1 MKLNM
6 HFKLRSRHLL
16 VVLAALALVL
26 IAMGLAGALG
36 AAIPQKTAS
45 DVSNL
50 VILAALGVLFYSRKL
65 RADEAK
71 AKAAEDELAA
81 AAGGSEDADIADV
94 DPEVA
99 DVSGI
104 AGVADVAGVGRGT
117 ASVEAD
123 GDSTRCN

>member
-1 MKLNM
+1 MKLNV
-6 HFKLRSRHLL
+6 HFKLKSRHLL
-16 VVLAALALVL
+16 VVLAILALVL

-71 AKAAEDELAA
+71 AKAAEAELAEA
-81 AAGGSEDADIADV
+81 EIAEEGSADEAPD
-94 DPEVA
+94 VA
-99 DVSGI
+99 DLESGTT
-104 AGVADVAGVGRGT
+104 G
-117 ASVEAD
+117 VEAD
-123 GDSTRCN
+123 SSSTRRN